1 MRLCFTIIFYY
12 YMSNNKFLRDAKSV
26 FKEIQKDLISPE
38 EEEVFQ
44 KVADRLNVSYENEKK
59 QEEEATKKKRVRKM
73 VTIDEE
79 TITFANQALLLR
91 AILSNDIARRENLNE
106 FIRNLIKE
114 EWKRLFSTYENLRK
128 EIDNEE

>member
-1 MRLCFTIIFYY
+1 
-12 YMSNNKFLRDAKSV
+12 MSNNKFLRDAKSV

-79 TITFANQALLLR
+79 TITFANQAILLR